1 MAVRIL
7 AGGFIMLA
15 LLAGHLLKP
24 APRPSFPTKLE
35 KTCFHEGA
43 WLPCFIKDEALSSQW
58 NI

>member
-1 MAVRIL
+1 MAVRII

-15 LLAGHLLKP
+15 IVAACLLKP
-24 APRPSFPTKLE
+24 KPVSHPTKLE

-43 WLPCFIKDEALSSQW
+43 WLPCFIKDEALQTQW